1 MENKDVVIPE
11 KFKDLVSKIEAMS
24 VIELSELVH
33 LLEEKFG
40 VSAQATV
47 VAAGPAAGGSVAVEE
62 KSSFNV
68 ELTSAGE
75 QKIQVIKV
83 VKDVM
88 ALGLKEA
95 KDLVDKA
102 PTMLKEG
109 LDKAQADELKAKIEA
124 AGGKVTLK

>member
-1 MENKDVVIPE
+1 MENKDVVVPE

-40 VSAQATV
+40 VSAAATV
-47 VAAGPAAGGSVAVEE
+47 VAAGPAAAGAAAEE

-75 QKIQVIKV
+75 QKIQVIKA
-83 VKDVM
+83 VKDILG
-88 ALGLKEA
+88 LGLKEA
-95 KDLVDKA
+95 KDIVDKA
-102 PTMLKEG
+102 PAILKEG
-109 LDKAQADELKAKIEA
+109 VDKANAEELKKKIEE

>member
-1 MENKDVVIPE
+1 MENKDVVVPE
-11 KFKDLVSKIEAMS
+11 KFKDLVSKIESMS

-47 VAAGPAAGGSVAVEE
+47 VASGPAATGAPAEE
-62 KSSFNV
+62 QTSFNI
-68 ELTSAGE
+68 ELTSAGD
-75 QKIQVIKV
+75 QKIQVIKA
-83 VKDVM
+83 VKDLLG
-88 ALGLKEA
+88 LGLKEA

-102 PTMLKEG
+102 PTILKEG
-109 LDKAQADELKAKIEA
+109 LDKAAAEELKKQVEA